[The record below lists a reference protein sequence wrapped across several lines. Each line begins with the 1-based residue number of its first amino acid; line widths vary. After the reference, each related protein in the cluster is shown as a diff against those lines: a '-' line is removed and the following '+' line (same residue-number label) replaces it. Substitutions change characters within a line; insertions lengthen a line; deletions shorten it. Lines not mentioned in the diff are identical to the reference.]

1 MTNKV
6 VVIFSSSI
14 ETINTVSNVLFTEN
28 VAKFYQDR
36 RYFKTMVCDSIWN
49 DVANN
54 SPLQSIEKTLNFGLF
69 EYAMM
74 CNSDLTDMQHL
85 FSQCQQMMNVT
96 DKEIQAYSK
105 E

>member
-6 VVIFSSSI
+6 VV
-14 ETINTVSNVLFTEN
+14 INTVSNVLFTEN

-54 SPLQSIEKTLNFGLF
+54 SPLQSIEKTLNF
-69 EYAMM
+69 EYHKFGRVHI
-74 CNSDLTDMQHL
+74 LKYLLLGIVH
-85 FSQCQQMMNVT
+85 FF
-96 DKEIQAYSK
+96 
-105 E
+105 